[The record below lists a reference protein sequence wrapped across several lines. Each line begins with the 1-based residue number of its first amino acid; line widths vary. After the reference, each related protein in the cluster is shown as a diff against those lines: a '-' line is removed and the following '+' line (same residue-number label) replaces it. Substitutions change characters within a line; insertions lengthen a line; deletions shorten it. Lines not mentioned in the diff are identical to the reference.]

1 MEHLQASI
9 CLFLAVLFSVLTL
22 LFCSKSGAQFL
33 GWRIFLCNS
42 WSRKWEDG
50 TKPFW
55 ATKSYL
61 QCNQVKT
68 TCASYRHFEHF
79 NICSGLIK
87 IRKSTWAP
95 WQFEWGPWEPSLL
108 FWSQGELVMNL
119 YVRNLYMSLSDLK
132 AVTLAALTDAQ
143 ALWAWFAGG
152 NELSK
157 FLPTLHMVKGEF
169 TADKATM

>member
-1 MEHLQASI
+1 
-9 CLFLAVLFSVLTL
+9 
-22 LFCSKSGAQFL
+22 
-33 GWRIFLCNS
+33 
-42 WSRKWEDG
+42 
-50 TKPFW
+50 
-55 ATKSYL
+55 
-61 QCNQVKT
+61 
-68 TCASYRHFEHF
+68 
-79 NICSGLIK
+79 
-87 IRKSTWAP
+87 
-95 WQFEWGPWEPSLL
+95 
-108 FWSQGELVMNL
+108 MNL